1 MKQQLII
8 LSVFLLLCFGKVVAQ
23 PIGINTTT
31 PDASSILD
39 IKANGSAV
47 GLLLPRLTVTQR
59 ETIDFPTSGL
69 MVYNTTSHSIEVA
82 AGTPIYWK
90 DVIYGTNTL
99 TSGERSFTT
108 GGLGIG
114 TNTPDR
120 KAVLDITS
128 TTKGVVLPMATADP
142 TGVGVEGM
150 IYYNTTS
157 DQVRVYDGTS
167 WIVLT
172 Y

>member
-1 MKQQLII
+1 MNILKKSLYLLVLLVSTFSFSQVGIGTII
-8 LSVFLLLCFGKVVAQ
+8 
-23 PIGINTTT
+23 

-59 ETIDFPTSGL
+59 ETIDYPTSGL

-120 KAVLDITS
+120 RAVLDITS

-142 TGVGVEGM
+142 TGVEGM
-150 IYYNTTS
+150 IYYNTTT
-157 DQVRVYDGTS
+157 DQVKVYDGTS

>member
-1 MKQQLII
+1 MKQHLII
-8 LSVFLLLCFGKVVAQ
+8 LALFLLLCFGKVVAQ

-59 ETIDFPTSGL
+59 DATINSLISGL
-69 MVYNTTSHSIEVA
+69 IIYNTTSHTIEVA
-82 AGTPIYWK
+82 TSVNLWT
-90 DVIYGTNTL
+90 DVIYRT
-99 TSGERSFTT
+99 TSLASNQISFQT

-114 TNTPDR
+114 TSIPYDN
-120 KAVLDITS
+120 AVLDITS

-142 TGVGVEGM
+142 TGVEGM
-150 IYYNTTS
+150 IYYNTTTN
-157 DQVRVYDGTS
+157 QVRVYDGTS